1 MQLRNWSEFYKHYST
16 WVALAIIALNLL
28 VLIFGL
34 IPLYWVAPINTVLG
48 ALVVVAKAIKQ
59 SLDSANAILEETKKP
74 EE

>member
-16 WVALAIIALNLL
+16 WVALSIVVLNLL

-34 IPLYWVAPINTVLG
+34 IALAWVAPINTILG
-48 ALVVVAKAIKQ
+48 SLVVVAKAVKQ
-59 SLDSANAILEETKKP
+59 SLDSANAILEETKTP